1 MKKLH
6 AIMEKSGL
14 NTRTSKILKNSNITF
29 LKRLYADFNIE
40 IKRIRLRPSLSQ
52 ILLDPNIYIKS
63 KVAEEISQNL
73 NKISEIRKLC
83 DDLKTLDSM
92 NLWPQS

>member
-6 AIMEKSGL
+6 SVMEKSGL
-14 NTRTSKILKNSNITF
+14 NTRTSKILKNSNFTF
-29 LKRLYADFNIE
+29 LRRLYADFNID

-63 KVAEEISQNL
+63 KFAEEISQNL
-73 NKISEIRKLC
+73 NKIIEIRKLC